1 MSEAPTGIQDPQRR
15 SYLRIA
21 LEVVLISVGV
31 FLGLM
36 GEQWRERAQH
46 RELAQSSLRRFRS
59 EFLKNRDAV
68 AAVRDHHVTGLR
80 NVAAYLRADQ
90 KARDSMEPPFK
101 GTHPAFMEYTAWDV
115 ALATQ
120 SLAYVDSDLAH
131 AIAHVYAVQRQL
143 DGATRDITLV
153 MYDKSGEGNYVS
165 LIGSMANYFGDCNL
179 IEPRLIALYDEMIPR
194 LDRALGEKRVTP
206 SPGGAASAP

>member
-1 MSEAPTGIQDPQRR
+1 MSETPTGIQDPQRR

-206 SPGGAASAP
+206 SPGGATSAP